1 MPKYTAHEDRFVWDN
16 LPPDEL
22 RPELIFDLPSVRY
35 PERLNCAAELL
46 DPWVERGPSDRPCLI
61 DADSAWSYPQVR
73 ERVNRIA
80 NVLVEDFGI
89 VPGNRVLLHGHNSPM
104 LVACWLAIV
113 KAGAVVVTTIPQLRA
128 RELGYIIDKAQVRLA
143 LCEARLRHSLAE
155 LRRRQHVLEDILT
168 FNGTFNPDDPDPL
181 EARKAMKP
189 TDFAAV
195 DTAAD
200 DPCMIAFTEGT
211 TGQPKAT
218 VHLHRD
224 VMAGADCF
232 GAEVLKANAKDVFC
246 TSPSIGFTFGFT
258 AAVVLPLRA
267 GASSVLVSRP
277 APDDFLAALERH
289 RATICCAAT
298 STYKAMLDALGAY
311 DLSSLRRCLAGGEPM
326 HEQMRA
332 AFKHATGLDIIG
344 GIGATELLGLFVSAD
359 PAANRP
365 GTVGR
370 VVPGYR
376 IITVDDDGN
385 PLPRG
390 QVGRLAVKGPTGCL
404 YLADDR
410 QSEYVRNGWNVTGNA
425 CLIDADGYVHY
436 RSRADELIV
445 SSSYII
451 AGREV
456 EEALLA
462 HRAVRQCAV
471 IGVPNPDRGEI
482 VKAFVVLEA
491 GSSGDDST
499 INDLQ
504 EFLKDEIAPFKCPRE
519 FTFVDQL
526 PLTKSGSVQRFKL
539 RALEIGRASEHS

>member
-16 LPPDEL
+16 LPPAEL
-22 RPELIFDLPSVRY
+22 RPDFVFDLSSLRY
-35 PERLNCAAELL
+35 PERFNCAVELL
-46 DPWVERGPSDRPCLI
+46 DPWVERGPADRPCLI
-61 DADSAWSYPQVR
+61 DADSAWSYAQVQ

-89 VPGNRVLLHGHNSPM
+89 IPGNRVLLHGNNSPM

-128 RELGYIIDKAQVRLA
+128 RELGYIVQKAQVRLA
-143 LCEARLRHSLAE
+143 LCEAQLRHSLVE
-155 LRRRQHVLEDILT
+155 VRRRQHVLEDILT
-168 FNGTFNPDDPDPL
+168 FNGTFDPEDPDPL
-181 EARKAMKP
+181 EARKAIQP

-232 GAEVLKANAKDVFC
+232 GAEVLRANAEDVFC
-246 TSPSIGFTFGFT
+246 TSPSIGFTFGFN
-258 AAVVLPLRA
+258 AAIVLPLRV
-267 GASSVLVSRP
+267 GASSVLVP
-277 APDDFLAALERH
+277 KATPDEFLPALERH

-298 STYKAMLDALGAY
+298 STYKAMLGALGAH
-311 DLSSLRRCLAGGEPM
+311 DLSSIRRSLAGGEPM
-326 HEQMRA
+326 PEQTRA
-332 AFKHATGLDIIG
+332 SFKHATGLDIVG
-344 GIGATELLGLFVSAD
+344 GIGATELLGLFVAAD
-359 PAANRP
+359 PGASRP

-370 VVPGYR
+370 VVPGYH
-376 IITVDDDGN
+376 IITVDDDGH

-410 QSEYVRNGWNVTGNA
+410 QSEYVHNGWNVTGNA

-462 HRAVRQCAV
+462 HRSVRQCAV
-471 IGVPNPDRGEI
+471 IGVPDPDRGEI
-482 VKAFVVLEA
+482 VKAFVALKDGVA
-491 GSSGDDST
+491 GDDET
-499 INDLQ
+499 IRNLQ

-519 FTFVDQL
+519 FAFVDQL

-539 RALEIGRASEHS
+539 RALEIDRASEHS